1 MKIVV
6 NTLPLLSPLTGVG
19 YYTYQILR
27 NLSRMS
33 QPHEYTYFHGY
44 YSKQLMPA
52 EKKRKIFYILKEGIR
67 KTPIL
72 GSVARDLKGILR
84 HFSNREFDLSFEPN
98 YIPLDIP
105 AQFLVV
111 TVLDFSFTRF
121 PQWHTRDKVQY
132 YQKHFWEKIK
142 KAHRIICISDFIRN
156 EAVSLFGFLPEKL
169 TTIHLGVDHDV
180 FKPYP
185 SRDLEPIRAQYNLPE
200 NFILFVGSIEPR
212 KNLKGLLK
220 AYQDLDGNIRKD
232 IKLVLVGFKGW
243 ENREI
248 MELIRE
254 MEGDVFYI
262 GYVPEEDLAKIYNLA
277 HLMAYPSFYE
287 GFGLPPL
294 EAMACGCPVVV
305 SKAAS
310 LPEVCGDAAYY
321 VDPEE
326 VTSIAGGISKVLSDE
341 ELRASQIKKGIAH
354 ADGFRW
360 EKSALQHLH
369 IFEEVFRDG

>member
-1 MKIVV
+1 MFPPQFFPSNIHDHFRHLVDRD
-6 NTLPLLSPLTGVG
+6 PF
-19 YYTYQILR
+19 LR
-27 NLSRMS
+27 
-33 QPHEYTYFHGY
+33 
-44 YSKQLMPA
+44 
-52 EKKRKIFYILKEGIR
+52 
-67 KTPIL
+67 
-72 GSVARDLKGILR
+72 ARAK
-84 HFSNREFDLSFEPN
+84 
-98 YIPLDIP
+98 
-105 AQFLVV
+105 
-111 TVLDFSFTRF
+111 
-121 PQWHTRDKVQY
+121 
-132 YQKHFWEKIK
+132 
-142 KAHRIICISDFIRN
+142 
-156 EAVSLFGFLPEKL
+156 
-169 TTIHLGVDHDV
+169 
-180 FKPYP
+180 
-185 SRDLEPIRAQYNLPE
+185 YNLPE

-321 VDPEE
+321 VDPKE

-341 ELRASQIKKGIAH
+341 GLRAAQIKKGIAH

-360 EKSALQHLH
+360 EKSALLHLH
-369 IFEEVFRDG
+369 IFEEVFKGE